1 MREVVAV
8 DHLACVN
15 AYYTSMRV
23 SLQSLRAPVEPYARA
38 SASKKRKRSKA
49 ASSHNPEPPAPAL
62 LAHLEE
68 ARLLVLDAVVAQA
81 TPLTMSIVERIEP
94 MVQMLTASESIV
106 ANDSDDDGLVM
117 QDGHQFLLPRQA
129 TYFLGDVRKL
139 TAADLPGPFRLVVID
154 PPWDNKSVARNGTYA
169 TMHEANLL
177 PLAAMLSAS
186 MDPAG
191 CIVAIWVT
199 NKPAYMTFLL
209 DALLPAMRMDSSC
222 PLAVWT
228 WLKVATTGEPVTPLA
243 STHRLPFERLV
254 VAARGPAAFCDA
266 FRALPEQTLVSVP
279 LRHSWK
285 PPIDHLFPPSLVPS
299 NSPKL
304 ELFARELRPH
314 WTSVGNEVL
323 KFQDLRLFT
332 LATDDDDDDEGARRD
347 AGLERDAGEDGES
360 SCTGNATS
368 STNRV
373 ATSEV

>member
-15 AYYTSMRV
+15 AYYSSMRV
-23 SLQSLRAPVEPYARA
+23 SLQSLRAPIEPYARA
-38 SASKKRKRSKA
+38 STSKKRKRSKA
-49 ASSHNPEPPAPAL
+49 ASSHNPEPPPPAL

-81 TPLTMSIVERIEP
+81 TPLALPVLERIDP
-94 MVQMLTASESIV
+94 MPQLLAASDGLA
-106 ANDSDDDGLVM
+106 ANDTDDDGLVM
-117 QDGHQFLLPRQA
+117 QEGHQFLLPRRS
-129 TYFLGDVRKL
+129 TYFLGDVRSVQ
-139 TAADLPGPFRLVVID
+139 AVDLPRPFRLIVID

-169 TMHEANLL
+169 TMHEAHLL
-177 PLAAMLSAS
+177 PLAPLLSES

-209 DALLPAMRMDSSC
+209 DALLPAMGIDSSC
-222 PLAVWT
+222 PRAMWT

-285 PPIDHLFPPSLVPS
+285 PPIDHLFPSTLLPSAAS
-299 NSPKL
+299 KL
-304 ELFARELRPH
+304 ELFARELRPY

-332 LATDDDDDDEGARRD
+332 LAADDDDKGALRD
-347 AGLERDAGEDGES
+347 ASLALDDSED
-360 SCTGNATS
+360 T
-368 STNRV
+368 
-373 ATSEV
+373 